1 MKIGVLFVAV
11 NEVLSG
17 SVVWD
22 GKVGIV
28 LFYYVGAMYNVE
40 LNGDLKNVSSYLFL
54 SLVKFVGELLS
65 VNVKVDGNFN
75 SFDLIG

>member
-1 MKIGVLFVAV
+1 MKIGVLFVVV

-28 LFYYVGAMYNVE
+28 LFYYVGVMYNVE

-54 SLVKFVGELLS
+54 LLVKFVGELLS

>member
-1 MKIGVLFVAV
+1 MKIGVLFVVV
-11 NEVLSG
+11 NEALSG

-28 LFYYVGAMYNVE
+28 LFYYVGVMYNVE

-54 SLVKFVGELLS
+54 LLVKFVGELLL

>member
-1 MKIGVLFVAV
+1 MKIGVLFVVV

-28 LFYYVGAMYNVE
+28 LFYYVGVMYNVE

-54 SLVKFVGELLS
+54 LLVKFVGELLL

>member
-1 MKIGVLFVAV
+1 MA
-11 NEVLSG
+11 
-17 SVVWD
+17 WD

-28 LFYYVGAMYNVE
+28 LFYYVGATYNVE

-54 SLVKFVGELLS
+54 SLVKFAGELLS

>member
-1 MKIGVLFVAV
+1 MKIGVLFEVV

-22 GKVGIV
+22 GKVGID
-28 LFYYVGAMYNVE
+28 LFYYVGVIYNIE

-54 SLVKFVGELLS
+54 LLVKFVGELLV

-75 SFDLIG
+75 SFELIG